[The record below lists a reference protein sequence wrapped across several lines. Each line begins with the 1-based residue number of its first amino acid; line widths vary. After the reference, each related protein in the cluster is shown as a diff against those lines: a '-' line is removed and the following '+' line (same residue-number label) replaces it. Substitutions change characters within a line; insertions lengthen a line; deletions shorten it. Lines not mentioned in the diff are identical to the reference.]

1 MNRAILIGLVV
12 TGAAAA
18 AACGS
23 SGSSTGSGVP
33 ISTETNQD
41 PLPNPQDPP
50 PDPQN
55 PLPSTQNPPPNPQNP
70 PASSE
75 QPTASGSST
84 SAPAISCGD
93 LCNGVDSSCAGL
105 CQQLCAALDVLGSD
119 CAACSRIGSI
129 CARTMRMTSFRLFP
143 ITRAGASCVMPPPA
157 FCGSRA
163 TRSSRRLRE
172 TVAVRAASRRSYPGG
187 ATDGLRDAWRS
198 PAMSAPSPGSRPTLA
213 LA

>member
-119 CAACSRIGSI
+119 CAESVRALIACSQGLALVCQGTAIP
-129 CARTMRMTSFRLFP
+129 SFPNNACR
-143 ITRAGASCVMPPPA
+143 G
-157 FCGSRA
+157 
-163 TRSSRRLRE
+163 E
-172 TVAVRAASRRSYPGG
+172 
-187 ATDGLRDAWRS
+187 LRDATPCILRLQGNTQQSS
-198 PAMSAPSPGSRPTLA
+198 PPGNGSGQGGQ
-213 LA
+213 